1 MVEKMKLV
9 RVQGTM
15 PQLNEFIG
23 SCCMDGRFDLE
34 PATRYMSESLGYGA
48 LNEENP
54 HTAIRDQIETMAQEA
69 NIELHKGQQ
78 HSDPVDAEGRSY
90 LSDLLEQ
97 IDELCAER
105 KILLDQKKL
114 CEDGIEQY
122 SHFTG
127 LKVNVD
133 DLLDCAHVKV
143 RFGFLPTEGY
153 NKLMNNYGDDPYILF
168 TPCNQTKAGYWGV
181 YLSLIH
187 I

>member
-54 HTAIRDQIETMAQEA
+54 HTAIRDQIETMAKEA
-69 NIELHKGQQ
+69 NMELHEGQQ

-90 LSDLLEQ
+90 LSDLLEK
-97 IDELCAER
+97 IDDLCAER
-105 KILLDQKKL
+105 KVLLDQKKL

-122 SHFTG
+122 SHFTDEQLRRRPVHPVHPLQPDEG
-127 LKVNVD
+127 RLLGRLHD
-133 DLLDCAHVKV
+133 PAGARAGDRRHLLDA
-143 RFGFLPTEGY
+143 L
-153 NKLMNNYGDDPYILF
+153 L
-168 TPCNQTKAGYWGV
+168 
-181 YLSLIH
+181 
-187 I
+187 